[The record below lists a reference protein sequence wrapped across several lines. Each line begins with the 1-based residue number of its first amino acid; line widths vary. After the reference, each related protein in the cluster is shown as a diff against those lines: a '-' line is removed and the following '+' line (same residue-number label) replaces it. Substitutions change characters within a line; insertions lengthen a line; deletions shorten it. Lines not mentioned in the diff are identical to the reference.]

1 MKYNKVKGL
10 LRLICHN
17 PSRALFLARQIFLP
31 LATKENENN
40 GATLNG
46 KKAMNA
52 SFLNKG
58 EVEKVMTSHSF
69 KLTPSFS
76 KEQFFNNYQHEL
88 LSIMGAVEEEFFH
101 FVRY

>member
-1 MKYNKVKGL
+1 
-10 LRLICHN
+10 
-17 PSRALFLARQIFLP
+17 
-31 LATKENENN
+31 
-40 GATLNG
+40 
-46 KKAMNA
+46 MNA

-101 FVRY
+101 IASLAPFLRTLCFNHTDHRCL